1 MTKEGEALHHSG
13 RPQGPRGGGARG
25 QPGEGTEQAVPGL
38 PVLGHQTLSSDGAHQ
53 GHAQQGGAL
62 PVRLRREVQDLL
74 RLQRPPE
81 EARTW
86 QLGTGLKIIPY
97 TRLTPRYSKTLG
109 REKTVLFLQ
118 SVKYKIFSTSHNY
131 YLNYCITNHKYRMS
145 LQWLTASI

>member
-74 RLQRPPE
+74 RLQRPAE

-86 QLGTGLKIIPY
+86 QLGTGQ
-97 TRLTPRYSKTLG
+97 TLMIMFDIN
-109 REKTVLFLQ
+109 TLFLWINTWA
-118 SVKYKIFSTSHNY
+118 VVLSHGN
-131 YLNYCITNHKYRMS
+131 LP
-145 LQWLTASI
+145 

>member
-86 QLGTGLKIIPY
+86 QLGTGQLMIMFDV
-97 TRLTPRYSKTLG
+97 TG
-109 REKTVLFLQ
+109 NALFLW
-118 SVKYKIFSTSHNY
+118 INTDLMNTELTGF
-131 YLNYCITNHKYRMS
+131 LNLISFC
-145 LQWLTASI
+145 W

>member
-86 QLGTGLKIIPY
+86 QLGTGQLMIMFDI
-97 TRLTPRYSKTLG
+97 TG
-109 REKTVLFLQ
+109 NALFLW
-118 SVKYKIFSTSHNY
+118 INTDLMNTELTGF
-131 YLNYCITNHKYRMS
+131 LNLISFC
-145 LQWLTASI
+145 W

>member
-1 MTKEGEALHHSG
+1 M
-13 RPQGPRGGGARG
+13 
-25 QPGEGTEQAVPGL
+25 PGL

-86 QLGTGLKIIPY
+86 QLGTGQ
-97 TRLTPRYSKTLG
+97 TLMIMFDIN
-109 REKTVLFLQ
+109 TLFLWINTMDGIQ
-118 SVKYKIFSTSHNY
+118 T
-131 YLNYCITNHKYRMS
+131 
-145 LQWLTASI
+145 